1 MKKIR
6 IGIAGLGTVGSGVI
20 KILTESRERIL
31 KKTNFDLEI
40 KAALDLRYK
49 EKLDFIPEG
58 CLATDDVESFFNV
71 DFDVVVEVIGGI
83 GFARELI
90 EKAIGLKKDV
100 VTANKALLAH
110 HGDSLVRFSQEAGVQ
125 IKFEAAVGGA
135 IPIIQTI
142 EHSLPQNTIEKIDG
156 ILNGTSNYILTRMHE
171 EKLAYTEILPE
182 AQRLGYAEADP
193 SFDVDGV
200 DAAHKIAILANLAY
214 GSFIPFDQ
222 VQIHGIRDL
231 DILDIEMAERM
242 GYVIKPLGI
251 TKMNQGKIEARVH
264 PTMLPRKH
272 PLASVRLEDNG
283 IFYSTNFS
291 GPGALFGK
299 GAGSLPTG
307 SAIVADILQIANM
320 EQPYRTFQTEKTIEV
335 ADRSQIQSRF
345 YIRLMTMDRPGVL
358 SKISGILGKNNIS
371 IASVVQLESED
382 KFVPLTMMT
391 HLSVAANIDN
401 ALKEMEQL
409 SEVQGKAILLHVEA

>member
-110 HGDSLVRFSQEAGVQ
+110 HGDNLVRFSQEAGVQ